1 MLSTMLMESVSL
13 TCVLSWLS
21 FDLQHF
27 EEFNMSYFKTY
38 MSQLECTVCHAVL
51 LDTPNVSRRL
61 LSWRTLS
68 VDEI

>member
-1 MLSTMLMESVSL
+1 MLSTMLMDPVSL

-38 MSQLECTVCHAVL
+38 MSQLECTDCHAVL
-51 LDTPNVSRRL
+51 
-61 LSWRTLS
+61 
-68 VDEI
+68 